1 MTATSSERL
10 EHLRYALIHS
20 PSLAGTLEK
29 SLAEKLNTDQ
39 RQLIGE
45 FLVGVAAADGTIS
58 PEELKALKKAW
69 QALGLEQ
76 KTLDAL
82 LHVPQIAE
90 LETNAVSS
98 DSIVLDQD
106 RIAQI
111 MQDTQRVAEM
121 LRSAMGDE
129 EEESEVET
137 APVRQAPT
145 IMNSPGVV
153 APEVI
158 SETVAQSAVPAKTT
172 EASASDAK
180 MPPSAPAINQE
191 VVNSGAAALWSGLP
205 PRYHPFLQQLL
216 QQAVWDRKSLDQIA
230 RSQGLM
236 LGGALEVINETF
248 FETTGDWLITEEGD
262 EVHVQ
267 KDQR

>member
-1 MTATSSERL
+1 
-10 EHLRYALIHS
+10 
-20 PSLAGTLEK
+20 
-29 SLAEKLNTDQ
+29 
-39 RQLIGE
+39 
-45 FLVGVAAADGTIS
+45 
-58 PEELKALKKAW
+58 
-69 QALGLEQ
+69 
-76 KTLDAL
+76 
-82 LHVPQIAE
+82 
-90 LETNAVSS
+90 
-98 DSIVLDQD
+98 
-106 RIAQI
+106 
-111 MQDTQRVAEM
+111 
-121 LRSAMGDE
+121 
-129 EEESEVET
+129 
-137 APVRQAPT
+137 
-145 IMNSPGVV
+145 
-153 APEVI
+153 
-158 SETVAQSAVPAKTT
+158 
-172 EASASDAK
+172 